1 MHNLVRTS
9 SSMMKKMKIIAQTT
23 NIISN
28 NAPTLNS
35 TQVDQEQVSQ
45 VAPSVERPL
54 DLVLTGRVM
63 LV

>member
-1 MHNLVRTS
+1 
-9 SSMMKKMKIIAQTT
+9 MMKKMKIIAQTT

-45 VAPSVERPL
+45 VAPAVERPV
-54 DLVLTGRVM
+54 DLVLTGRVIQ
-63 LV
+63 VR

>member
-1 MHNLVRTS
+1 MMM
-9 SSMMKKMKIIAQTT
+9 MMKIVAQTT
-23 NIISN
+23 NTISHHVLMLN
-28 NAPTLNS
+28 N